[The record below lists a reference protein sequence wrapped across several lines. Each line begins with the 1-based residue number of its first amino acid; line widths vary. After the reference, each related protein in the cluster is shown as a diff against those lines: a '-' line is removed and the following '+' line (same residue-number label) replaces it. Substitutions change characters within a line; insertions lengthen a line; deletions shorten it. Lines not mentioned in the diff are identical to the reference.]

1 MQTSYRHGS
10 LRQQKQSAVFF
21 QTLWGFVLVCMTL
34 VGICGTLY
42 KLLEPSGWIA
52 SLMGRGF
59 SGGVAAIGLMVVFG
73 VVGWVARTWTTTR
86 EQAAT
91 ANLVVY
97 LFAAAGLVYAFH
109 FYTKGTL

>member
-1 MQTSYRHGS
+1 MQTYRHGS
-10 LRQQKQSAVFF
+10 LRQQKQSSAFF
-21 QTLWGFVLVCMTL
+21 QTLWGFGLTVMVLI
-34 VGICGTLY
+34 GICGTIY
-42 KLLEPSGWIA
+42 KLLAPSGWIA

-91 ANLVVY
+91 ANLAVY
-97 LFAAAGLVYAFH
+97 LFAAAGLLYSFH
-109 FYTKGTL
+109 FYSKGTF

>member
-1 MQTSYRHGS
+1 MQTYRQHS
-10 LRQQKQSAVFF
+10 FRQPKQSAVFF
-21 QTLWGFVLVCMTL
+21 HTLWGFMLTVLVL
-34 VGICGTLY
+34 VGICGTIY
-42 KLLEPSGWIA
+42 KLLAPAGWIA

-97 LFAAAGLVYAFH
+97 LCAAAGLVYSFQLWSKGAF
-109 FYTKGTL
+109 

>member
-1 MQTSYRHGS
+1 MQTYGQGS
-10 LRQQKQSAVFF
+10 LRQQKQSSVFF
-21 QTLWGFVLVCMTL
+21 QTLWGFGLTVMVLI
-34 VGICGTLY
+34 GICGTIY
-42 KLLEPSGWIA
+42 KLLAPAGWIA

-73 VVGWVARTWTTTR
+73 VVGWVARTWTTNR

-97 LFAAAGLVYAFH
+97 LFAAAGLLYSFH
-109 FYTKGTL
+109 FYSKGTL